1 MKYFIAVENGTPVGS
16 VFNEDYKSNTK
27 NKLPLNFEEVVF
39 VAAPH
44 LGPYEKNQTLSFERN
59 EDEKLTYV
67 WSCESMSEEE
77 ITQKQTMI
85 KNIWAENL
93 TEGYEPWVFDSA
105 TCSFV
110 EPA

>member
-1 MKYFIAVENGTPVGS
+1 MKYFIAVENETPTGS
-16 VFNEDYKSNTK
+16 PFNEDYKLNTK
-27 NKLPLNFEEVVF
+27 NKLPLDFEEVVF
-39 VAAPH
+39 VAAPQ

-93 TEGYEPWVFDSA
+93 TEDYEPWVFDSA